1 MTSNWVK
8 EFGGAVTV
16 CDGEGIILEM
26 NDRAVKSFKGN
37 LVGKNL
43 FDCHPE
49 TAGARLRE
57 LMDKRQVNVYTIEK
71 NGIKKFIYQSPWF
84 KDGRYM
90 GFLEIVVAIP
100 EDIPHF
106 IRANE

>member
-1 MTSNWVK
+1 MNDWVK
-8 EFGGAVTV
+8 EFGGAVTL
-16 CDGEGIILEM
+16 CDDKGIIVEM
-26 NDRAVKSFKGN
+26 NDAAVKSFKGN
-37 LVGKNL
+37 FVGRNL

-49 TAGARLRE
+49 TAGLKLRA
-57 LMDKRQVNVYTIEK
+57 LMDRRQTNAYTIEK

-90 GFLEIVVAIP
+90 GFMEIVMTIP
-100 EDIPHF
+100 GDIPHF